1 MASNERSLGWTTGTS
16 NDGASA
22 YSAARMIA
30 MELKTLGNGILS
42 YGGNLA
48 LTYATNVLTIA
59 DGAALF
65 GGYFYESTSAS
76 TISTATLNG
85 TYTLALIANSSAGSY
100 TVAQSAA
107 GTTTVLVN
115 TVRMALCTSA
125 QLTTIG
131 AANYI
136 AIATVAVG
144 ATGLISSVVSLY
156 PFATTRQLQGQ
167 TFAAMINGS
176 VTMSAANVDYTI
188 ANYTSTPY
196 SGTDGAVT
204 YNTTTG
210 IVTVNVSGLYNIY
223 AECNIN
229 SSATYAQFGVVGANI
244 MPVVQDD
251 VYTNTFFRL
260 SGMAYIDATSPVQI
274 YAYARQGV
282 STPQNVTLAKLYIA
296 RV

>member
-16 NDGASA
+16 NDGATA
-22 YSAARMIA
+22 YAAARMIA

-42 YGGNLA
+42 YGGDLA
-48 LTYATNVLTIA
+48 ITYATNVLTIA
-59 DGAALF
+59 DGAALI
-65 GGYFYESTSAS
+65 GGYFYETTSAS

-85 TYTLALIANSSAGSY
+85 TYTLALIANGSAGSY

-125 QLTTIG
+125 QLATIG

-136 AIATVAVG
+136 VFATVGVG
-144 ATGLISSVVSLY
+144 ATGLITSVVPSY
-156 PFATTRQLQGQ
+156 PFAVSRQLQGQ
-167 TFAAMINGS
+167 TFAAMTSGS

-188 ANYTSTPY
+188 ANYTGTPY
-196 SGTDGAVT
+196 TGVDGAVT

-210 IVTVNVSGLYNIY
+210 IVTVNFSGLYSIY

-229 SSATYAQFGVVGANI
+229 SSTNYTQFGVVGANI
-244 MPVVQDD
+244 MPVIQDNF
-251 VYTNTFFRL
+251 YTNTFFRL

-282 STPQNVTLAKLYIA
+282 STSQNVTQAKLYVA